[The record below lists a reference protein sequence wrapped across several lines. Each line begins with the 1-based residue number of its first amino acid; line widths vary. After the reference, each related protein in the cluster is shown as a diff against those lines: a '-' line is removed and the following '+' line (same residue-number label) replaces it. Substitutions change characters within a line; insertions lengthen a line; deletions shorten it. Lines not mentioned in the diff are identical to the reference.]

1 MEKLV
6 LRGIMYGADR
16 IPDSWFEKVPGGF
29 YKEKERNRKQHEI
42 DEKRRSQSHRR
53 DRSRRRRHSDEYE
66 DRRRSHNEDADHEDR
81 TERRR
86 RHERSRS
93 SYDGGADYDSE
104 ETERE
109 RRHTRSRT
117 HGDSD
122 RYGYDDGFSRSNGA
136 RHSHAP
142 DFSPTGSHRPSHY
155 SDPNVK
161 SASKRASVAA
171 AAASAGTA
179 AAFAHQAQRHNPVA
193 SPPVVPVAAPVPG
206 SVPVSYVPYANIYGA
221 RAPYPRGAPNSFSP
235 PSAASISPVQPSVVP
250 GAPFFNPLG
259 YSPVTS
265 PVNARG
271 FPDPNQPLQ
280 SNRRDSYV
288 PSHSHS
294 PSSDGGA
301 APPRRTRS
309 ERRPH
314 HDYEKSRGS
323 QRFVDPRA
331 YGATLPPPPP
341 GPPPRADP
349 LFSSWQQISG

>member
-29 YKEKERNRKQHEI
+29 YKEKERKPHEK

-53 DRSRRRRHSDEYE
+53 DRSRRRRHSDEHE
-66 DRRRSHNEDADHEDR
+66 DRRRRYDEDADWEDR
-81 TERRR
+81 AERRR

-93 SYDGGADYDSE
+93 SYDGGADYDSD

-109 RRHTRSRT
+109 RRHARRRT
-117 HGDSD
+117 YGDND
-122 RYGYDDGFSRSNGA
+122 RYGYDDGSFRHNGA
-136 RHSHAP
+136 NHSYAP
-142 DFSPTGSHRPSHY
+142 DLSPAGRHGPSQHY
-155 SDPNVK
+155 DPNVN
-161 SASKRASVAA
+161 SDSKRASVAA

-179 AAFAHQAQRHNPVA
+179 AAFAYQAQRYTPVA
-193 SPPVVPVAAPVPG
+193 SPPVVPAAAPVPG

-221 RAPYPRGAPNSFSP
+221 GAPYFRGAPNSFSP
-235 PSAASISPVQPSVVP
+235 PPAASISPVQPNVVP
-250 GAPFFNPLG
+250 GAPLVNPHG

-271 FPDPNQPLQ
+271 FPDPKQPSQ
-280 SNRRDSYV
+280 SHRRDSYI

-294 PSSDGGA
+294 PSSDRGA

-314 HDYEKSRGS
+314 HDHEKSHS
-323 QRFVDPRA
+323 K
-331 YGATLPPPPP
+331 
-341 GPPPRADP
+341 
-349 LFSSWQQISG
+349 